1 MFNFA
6 PLIGYKAN
14 IISTI
19 VDLEVNFYCHTGYK
33 ANIISTIVD
42 PTDAS

>member
-19 VDLEVNFYCHTGYK
+19 VDAFDCCHCFGGYK

-42 PTDAS
+42 RSRD